1 VVGGAVTAKAMP
13 RLGRAVT
20 FSALAIF
27 IGRLISA
34 TSGLIVVPLIISAL
48 GGTDSYGRWAL
59 VASVAALLSLLDFGL
74 SNGLARLI
82 ARNRGYQRS
91 VGRLL
96 RTAFIWMLCGA
107 VVTLLV
113 TVVLAWWLPVI
124 NGGEPAVKIAIRD
137 AIFIMGCGVAMAMPL
152 RLGAPILMGNQL
164 YGIHA
169 IGSIVRNILVFS
181 GVFGTAFLGL
191 LDLRMMAYVT
201 AFGTVSSGFLSL
213 YLAYRLTGPWGVIG
227 SHMSWR
233 YGRVCLGLGWA
244 SLIVTASRSLTI
256 HGTTILLGWICGPAA
271 AGIWALSMLVINNLS
286 AVFSSIGIPFTT
298 LASEMEAGNML
309 NSLQQAV
316 APAMR
321 VTAGLSITAMSGCLI
336 YGQNL
341 IQIFLPR
348 VVEDGHAY
356 TLVLLVALLSAGMVF
371 GLPPTVVRNVLLG
384 TRQHWAV
391 ARWTFIG
398 SGIGLFVLAA
408 AWSPIGLWAAVI
420 TWWVSMLVPAFGLY
434 LPQFLLQCSRP
445 LHTLVLTIF
454 GRAIAAPLA
463 LAILASIILIT
474 TKPRSGAFMWIEM
487 IVFTVMSIIVIL
499 FAEPAVRRYLAA
511 VIMREQS

>member
-1 VVGGAVTAKAMP
+1 VTVKTVLP
-13 RLGRAVT
+13 HFGRAVT
-20 FSALAIF
+20 FSALAVF

-48 GGTDSYGRWAL
+48 GGTESYGQWAL
-59 VASVAALLSLLDFGL
+59 VVSAAALLPLLDLGL

-91 VGRLL
+91 MGRLL

-113 TVVLAWWLPVI
+113 TVVLAWWLPMI
-124 NGGEPAVKIAIRD
+124 NGGEPAVKIAISD
-137 AIFIMGCGVAMAMPL
+137 TIFILGCSVAMAMPL

-191 LDLRMMAYVT
+191 LDLRMMAYIT
-201 AFGTVSSGFLSL
+201 AFGTVSSGLLSL
-213 YLAYRLTGPWGVIG
+213 YLAYRLTGPWEVIG
-227 SHMSWR
+227 SRMSWR

-256 HGTTILLGWICGPAA
+256 HGTTILLGWICGPAS

-298 LASEMEAGNML
+298 LASEMEAGNTL
-309 NSLQQAV
+309 DSLQQAV

-321 VTAGLSITAMSGCLI
+321 VTAGLSIMAMSGCFI
-336 YGQNL
+336 YGQDL
-341 IQIFLPR
+341 IQMFLPR
-348 VVEDGHAY
+348 VVADGHAH

-371 GLPPTVVRNVLLG
+371 GLPPTVVRNILLG
-384 TRQHWAV
+384 TRKHWAV

-398 SGIGLFVLAA
+398 SGIGLFALVG

-420 TWWVSMLVPAFGLY
+420 TWWVAMLVPAFGLY
-434 LPQFLLQCSRP
+434 LPHFLLQCSRP
-445 LHTLVLTIF
+445 LHTLTLTIF
-454 GRAIAAPLA
+454 GRAIAVPLI
-463 LAILASIILIT
+463 LAILASVVLTT
-474 TKPRSGAFMWIEM
+474 TKPLSVALMWIEM
-487 IVFTVMSIIVIL
+487 IVFAALSIFSIL
-499 FAEPAVRRYLAA
+499 FAESAVRRRLAT
-511 VIMREQS
+511 VIMRKQP